1 MRTFIVIALASLTVA
16 ACDGSEATGPGEPTE
31 PGAASV
37 RVRQL
42 YDISGGV
49 YVEGAYSYV
58 RVDELDGDT
67 VVEKKLDDPTQRDD
81 RTFVST
87 AALSLDPGTYRLVSY
102 QRPCEGNC
110 GYLDPPTDRCARE
123 IVVEAGTPL
132 AVTINLRPGAGCTIE
147 TAR

>member
-1 MRTFIVIALASLTVA
+1 MRNLVVIALASLAVA
-16 ACDGSEATGPGEPTE
+16 ACGGTPSADPGGTTE
-31 PGAASV
+31 PEAISV

-42 YDISGGV
+42 YDVSGGV
-49 YVEGAYSYV
+49 YVEGTYSYV
-58 RVDELDGDT
+58 RIDELDGDT

-87 AALSLDPGTYRLVSY
+87 TTLSLDPGTYRLVSY
-102 QRPCEGNC
+102 QRPCDGNC

-132 AVTINLRPGAGCTIE
+132 AVTISLQPGEGCTIE

>member
-1 MRTFIVIALASLTVA
+1 MRNLVVVALASLAVA
-16 ACDGSEATGPGEPTE
+16 ACGGTETGGPAETQQE
-31 PGAASV
+31 AASV

-42 YDISGGV
+42 YDISRGV

-58 RVDELDGDT
+58 RVDDLDGDT
-67 VVEKKLDDPTQRDD
+67 VVERKLDDPTRRDD

-87 AALSLDPGTYRLVSY
+87 TTLTLDPGTYRLVSY

-132 AVTINLRPGAGCTIE
+132 AVTISLQPGEGCSIE